1 MQQEKK
7 LRINLKGDE
16 WTRLSI
22 SVWDDIAKTPE
33 ERKLKHPA
41 MFPSMLVRRLI
52 KIFSYQKEEVILDPF
67 LGIGSTLYGAALE
80 GRSGVGF
87 EIVPEFAQKAK
98 QRLTLLGNELFS
110 EFTPIFF
117 NKPEP
122 IMFSPTQRKLIIYQL
137 DARRLNECLSPK
149 SVHLCITSPPY
160 WNILTRKRT
169 ADYKETRK
177 YSDLSEDLGNIP
189 EYQTFLDELG
199 KVFSKVRETLL
210 PNRYL
215 IVVVMDIRQ
224 GPYFVPYHMDVA
236 HLVTRIGFSFEDII
250 IWDRRKEYNNL
261 RPLGYPYKF
270 IVNKTHEYILIF
282 RKIG

>member
-1 MQQEKK
+1 MEKK

-22 SVWDDIAKTPE
+22 SVWDDIAKTHE

-52 KIFSYQKEEVILDPF
+52 KIFSYRDREVVLDPF
-67 LGIGSTLYGAALE
+67 LGIGSTLFGAALE

-87 EIVPEFAQKAK
+87 EIVPEFTQKAK
-98 QRLTLLGNELFS
+98 QRLKLLGNELFS
-110 EFTPIFF
+110 AFAPAFLDRPEHIEF
-117 NKPEP
+117 
-122 IMFSPTQRKLIIYQL
+122 PTDERKLVIYQV
-137 DARRLNECLSPK
+137 DARKLSECLSPK
-149 SVHLCITSPPY
+149 SIHLCITSPPY

-177 YSDLSEDLGNIP
+177 YSDLPEDLGNIP
-189 EYQTFLDELG
+189 EYPTFLDELG
-199 KVFSKVRETLL
+199 KVFSQVRETLL
-210 PNRYL
+210 PDRYM

-224 GPYFVPYHMDVA
+224 GPYFVPYHMDIA
-236 HLVTRIGFSFEDII
+236 HIVTRIGFSFEDII

-282 RKIG
+282 RKLG